1 MGRWDITSKRLWL
14 LGSFVIAAVC
24 ILASV
29 KTAVQE
35 VLPEYVA
42 ISSSAVRNSI
52 VPMRTTVLILFQR
65 KFVNTIL

>member
-14 LGSFVIAAVC
+14 WGSFVIAAVC

-65 KFVNTIL
+65 KFVNAIL